1 MEDRREMAENKEIEI
16 VEKREVDTGVHQ
28 ELRSGNW
35 FVPATDIYETPEKVV
50 LVMDMPGVCFD
61 CAHVNIVDDE
71 LVVTGHVT
79 HGEDEDDYVLYRE
92 YDVGH
97 YHRHFGLP
105 EMIARHK
112 IEAAMADGVLTV
124 TMPKAEEVK
133 PRRIPVQ
140 VGEPAS

>member
-1 MEDRREMAENKEIEI
+1 MTEEKGIE
-16 VEKREVDTGVHQ
+16 VSEKREVDTSIHQ

-35 FVPATDIYETPEKVV
+35 FVPAADIYETPEKIV

-71 LVVTGHVT
+71 LVVTGHVV
-79 HGEDEDDYVLYRE
+79 HGEDQDDYVLYRE

-105 EMIARHK
+105 PTIDRTK
-112 IEAAMADGVLTV
+112 IDASMADGVLMV
-124 TMPKAEEVK
+124 VLPKAEEAK
-133 PRRIPVQ
+133 PRRIPIKVS
-140 VGEPAS
+140 E

>member
-1 MEDRREMAENKEIEI
+1 MAVNREIGVAEK
-16 VEKREVDTGVHQ
+16 KEVDTSIHQ

-35 FVPATDIYETPEKVV
+35 FVPATDIYETPEAVV
-50 LVMDMPGVCFD
+50 LVMDLAGVCSD

-105 EMIARHK
+105 EAIDRAG
-112 IEAAMADGVLTV
+112 IVAAMANGVLTV
-124 TMPKAEEVK
+124 TMPKGVKAK

-140 VGEPAS
+140 VKG

>member
-1 MEDRREMAENKEIEI
+1 MADEKE
-16 VEKREVDTGVHQ
+16 VMTAEKRKVDQKVHQ

-35 FVPATDIYETPEKVV
+35 FVPAADIFEAPEKVV

-61 CAHVNIVDDE
+61 CAHISIVDDE

-79 HGEDEDDYVLYRE
+79 HGEDQDDYVLYRE

-105 EMIARHK
+105 PAIDRDR
-112 IEAAMADGVLTV
+112 IEASMADGVLTV
-124 TMPKAEEVK
+124 TMPKAEEAK
-133 PRRIPVQ
+133 PRRIPIKVR
-140 VGEPAS
+140 A

>member
-1 MEDRREMAENKEIEI
+1 MVESNEIG
-16 VEKREVDTGVHQ
+16 VAEKREVDASIHQ

-35 FVPATDIYETPEKVV
+35 FVPATDIYETPERIV

-71 LVVTGHVT
+71 LIVTGHVS

-105 EMIARHK
+105 EMIDRGG
-112 IEAAMADGVLTV
+112 IEALMANGMLTV
-124 TMPKAEEVK
+124 TMPKVEEVK
-133 PRRIPVQ
+133 PRRIPIRVA
-140 VGEPAS
+140 E

>member
-1 MEDRREMAENKEIEI
+1 MAESKELEI
-16 VEKREVDTGVHQ
+16 TEKHEVDTSVHQ

-35 FVPATDIYETPEKVV
+35 FVPATDVYETPEKVL

-61 CAHVNIVDDE
+61 CVHVNIVEGE
-71 LVVTGHVT
+71 LVVTGHVG

-105 EMIARHK
+105 EMIDRNR
-112 IEAAMADGVLTV
+112 IEAAMTNGVLAV
-124 TMPKAEEVK
+124 TMPKIEEVK
-133 PRRIPVQ
+133 PRRIPIRV
-140 VGEPAS
+140 AD